1 MQDPFT
7 MLNPLLRC
15 GRQIDEAL
23 RDENGRKLSKS
34 ARRAEAVRRLAEVGI
49 HDPTVADRYP
59 FELSGG
65 MRQRVG
71 IAAALA
77 RDPRILIA
85 DEPSTALDVTT
96 QKEILALLRSLQQSR
111 AMGLI
116 LITHDLRVA
125 FSMCD
130 RITVLYAGSV
140 LEVAP
145 AQALEHEPRHP
156 YTLGLLLSEPPGDR
170 RLSSLVAIPGS
181 VADPDE
187 VADSVRVLASLRL
200 GGAASAAR
208 ASPRCARSATAGS
221 RPASAPTSCG
231 IRCARRARRPTA
243 ASTSRSRR
251 RAARRSSRWRT

>member
-1 MQDPFT
+1 
-7 MLNPLLRC
+7 MLSPLLRC
-15 GRQIDEAL
+15 GRHIDEAL

-145 AQALEHEPRHP
+145 AQATRARAAPPLHAGPPALGAAGRSPALLARGDSRLGRRPRR
-156 YTLGLLLSEPPGDR
+156 GR
-170 RLSSLVAIPGS
+170 RR
-181 VADPDE
+181 
-187 VADSVRVLASLRL
+187 VRVLASLRL
-200 GGAASAAR
+200 GGAAVPRGQAPAALD
-208 ASPRCARSATAGS
+208 SATAGS

-251 RAARRSSRWRT
+251 RAARRSSRSKT